1 MDDFHDGP
9 LGSWPMFKPEPRP
22 WDFNLY
28 YLMFDHG
35 TGNRCRNSQTWIQKQ
50 SPIKFWNGLLEILR
64 YRDWTSLA
72 GAKHEKFTHLP
83 VKLRPLRPSSCRAT
97 LGESLQKWGD
107 IWFSGSPAISLLP
120 QDLLHVANF
129 ENLPPCS
136 PYWISPGLQWCY
148 GSAQP
153 EEALVVSGSAE
164 WVRGS
169 ITSAKND

>member
-64 YRDWTSLA
+64 YRDWAFFGGGEAWEIHSSSSKIETS
-72 GAKHEKFTHLP
+72 KTKFLPCDVGREPSEMGWHLVQWFP
-83 VKLRPLRPSSCRAT
+83 SYISSATRLVACCKLRKPAT
-97 LGESLQKWGD
+97 LQPLLNLSW
-107 IWFSGSPAISLLP
+107 PAMMLWL
-120 QDLLHVANF
+120 
-129 ENLPPCS
+129 CTT
-136 PYWISPGLQWCY
+136 W
-148 GSAQP
+148 GSA
-153 EEALVVSGSAE
+153 GSF
-164 WVRGS
+164 WVRWMS
-169 ITSAKND
+169 